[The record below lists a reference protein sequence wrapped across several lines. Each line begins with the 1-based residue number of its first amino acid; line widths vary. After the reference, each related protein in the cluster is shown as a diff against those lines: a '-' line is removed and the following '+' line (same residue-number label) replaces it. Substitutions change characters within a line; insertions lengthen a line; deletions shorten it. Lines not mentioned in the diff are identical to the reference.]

1 MTSIVYDEL
10 ARMMSLMKETDP
22 RGLEYTQLM
31 RNFEVLA
38 AQTDMYDEVVD
49 LMKAADG
56 PHEIVEIRK
65 PEVCASDGHEVCVTD
80 GQHESEI
87 PTQSTAIP
95 TPATEATRA
104 PAEAAPS
111 DTGANIVQP
120 EGAGPETHP
129 EYKLEE
135 VRAALVKSRRNGVN
149 VTELLHEF
157 GVDNFSSFPAGR
169 YWELMDRLE
178 GKV

>member
-38 AQTDMYDEVVD
+38 AQIDMYDEVVD

-65 PEVCASDGHEVCVTD
+65 PEVSVNDEHEP
-80 GQHESEI
+80 EI
-87 PTQSTAIP
+87 LTQATAIP
-95 TPATEATRA
+95 TPATQATRA
-104 PAEAAPS
+104 PAEVAPS

-120 EGAGPETHP
+120 EVAEPEMHP